1 MLDKIARSRPDET
14 ALIDGETTRTWSEL
28 ADRCARVASLIEQA
42 GVGPDGHIAVLM
54 GNRAEYVEI
63 ILGAVLAGVWITPIN
78 RHLQPDEI
86 AYILEDSQAKLI
98 FVDPER
104 ATHAASSGAAVVEA
118 GSQLESALADA
129 GEQRLDAERLARPA
143 GATMI
148 YTSGTSGRPKGVQR
162 ARRATAGEALEG
174 FVAAGRP
181 LGMDGRGP
189 HLVTGPMYHAA
200 PLLFAIYDLA
210 AGAPMV
216 IMRRWDERRFLE
228 LVAEHDVRHT
238 HLVPTMFVRL
248 LRLLEQDP
256 QLSAPLSLEMVLHG
270 AAPVSVDVKRRM
282 IEWWGPVLRE
292 YWGATEGGYCTL
304 VDSAAWLDHPGTV
317 GRAVA
322 SWEVYATGDDGARLQ
337 AGEEGLLYARNAALA
352 RPFEYHRDP
361 DKTAAAYREDGA
373 FTTGDVGRVEGDGY
387 VYLTDRESNMIIS
400 GGVNIYP
407 AEIEQVLAEHPAVA
421 DVAVFGV
428 PDDEWGEAVKAA
440 VEPRAGKAPVDDSA
454 AEALA
459 GELIEYARER
469 LAGYKV
475 PRSIDFEEQLPR
487 HPTGKLYTRL
497 LRERY
502 WKGKTRRI

>member
-1 MLDKIARSRPDET
+1 MLNEIVRTRPDESALFDGDST
-14 ALIDGETTRTWSEL
+14 GTWGVLID
-28 ADRCARVASLIEQA
+28 RCVRSASLIEEG
-42 GVGPDGHIAVLM
+42 GVGPNGHIAVLM

-78 RHLQPDEI
+78 RHLQAEEI
-86 AYILEDSQAKLI
+86 AYILRDSAASLV
-98 FVDPER
+98 FVDAER
-104 ATHAASSGAAVVEA
+104 ATLAESSDAAVVEVGPQFEA
-118 GSQLESALADA
+118 TLGDI
-129 GEQRLDAERLARPA
+129 GERRLDDERLARPA

-162 ARRATAGEALEG
+162 ARRATAGEALDG

-248 LRLLEQDP
+248 LRLLEETP
-256 QLSAPLSLEMVLHG
+256 QPAAPSSLEMVLHG

-282 IEWWGPVLRE
+282 IDWWGPVLRE

-304 VDSAAWLDHPGTV
+304 VDSAEWMDHPGTV

-322 SWEVYATGDDGARLQ
+322 NWEVYATGEDGARLPP
-337 AGEEGLLYARNAALA
+337 GEEGLLFARNGALA
-352 RPFEYHRDP
+352 RPFEYHGDP
-361 DKTAAAYREDGA
+361 DKTAAAYRQDGA
-373 FTTGDVGRVEGDGY
+373 FTTGDVGRVEADGH

-440 VEPRAGKAPVDDSA
+440 VEPRAGRAPVDDSA